1 MERHDYLEKEGQVM
15 QLVRRWLLVTVLVV
29 ILVAG
34 VGTWRLL
41 PLFASNHH
49 VKNTTSTA
57 IQHVVIIM
65 MENHTF
71 DNLFGTFPNANGVAL
86 PLAAN
91 PMRSDIDHGG
101 ASLNAAMDGGNMDEF
116 PTRGTNQ
123 YTQSDIPNYWS
134 YATQFGLGDNF
145 FTSISS
151 SSAPN
156 HMAMVAGQTGGI
168 FESTQQQG
176 CKSQQNTLIY
186 SKNLAG
192 KNYWSYPCYNVNS
205 LPQLLTQN
213 GISWKY
219 YTKPPLWDAP
229 QMIQGLYQS
238 PNDIHDPSQF
248 ARDVQAG
255 NMAAVSW
262 INPSSAVLADH
273 PPYPLQAGQNFAT
286 QQINAVMN
294 SPYWSSTAI
303 FLSWDDWGGFYDH
316 VQPPQIDG
324 LGLGPRTS
332 LIVIS
337 PYAKSGYIS
346 HQVGEFASFDKFIEE
361 NWGLP
366 NLGQRDA
373 STSISDLMDYF
384 DFTQTPQNPLI
395 LSLINYSQTLRVPS
409 AGTKSVNVFEAI
421 NPVVGGLATNFIY
434 SILYTLSTTPAVH
447 NVTIDG
453 VDHAM
458 TFKTQTS
465 SGALYQYT
473 TKLGVGHHSFT
484 FTFSDTSGTITLPY
498 NFATNHVQFPGPDVN
513 PFALTNSSVT
523 KVASPGQP
531 VTYSTKY

>member
-1 MERHDYLEKEGQVM
+1 
-15 QLVRRWLLVTVLVV
+15 
-29 ILVAG
+29 
-34 VGTWRLL
+34 
-41 PLFASNHH
+41 
-49 VKNTTSTA
+49 
-57 IQHVVIIM
+57 
-65 MENHTF
+65 
-71 DNLFGTFPNANGVAL
+71 
-86 PLAAN
+86 
-91 PMRSDIDHGG
+91 
-101 ASLNAAMDGGNMDEF
+101 
-116 PTRGTNQ
+116 
-123 YTQSDIPNYWS
+123 
-134 YATQFGLGDNF
+134 
-145 FTSISS
+145 
-151 SSAPN
+151 
-156 HMAMVAGQTGGI
+156 
-168 FESTQQQG
+168 
-176 CKSQQNTLIY
+176 
-186 SKNLAG
+186 
-192 KNYWSYPCYNVNS
+192 
-205 LPQLLTQN
+205 
-213 GISWKY
+213 
-219 YTKPPLWDAP
+219 
-229 QMIQGLYQS
+229 MIQGLYQS

-324 LGLGPRTS
+324 LGLGPRTP

-366 NLGQRDA
+366 NLGQRDT

-473 TKLGVGHHSFT
+473 TKLGVGHHSCT

-498 NFATNHVQFPGPDVN
+498 NFATNRVQFPGPDVY

-523 KVASPGQP
+523 KVALPGQP
-531 VTYSTKY
+531 VTYWTKYTSSTNTPPTLTEIDIDGVANTMVSSGGTNYKTGVIYTFTTISLYVGAHYYRSRFDDGSGSGVVVYEGPTLPSITPLTLTHSSVSPTSGTASTTFTFQTTYTEVSGESPAQASVSIDNKAPLPMTYISGSYNTGAIYRYSTQLPAGNHTFAFIFADSKSSWADPFYPSVYAGPNVGAAAQPVAPGTIILPDHTQNPDFPRPSDSMDPDD